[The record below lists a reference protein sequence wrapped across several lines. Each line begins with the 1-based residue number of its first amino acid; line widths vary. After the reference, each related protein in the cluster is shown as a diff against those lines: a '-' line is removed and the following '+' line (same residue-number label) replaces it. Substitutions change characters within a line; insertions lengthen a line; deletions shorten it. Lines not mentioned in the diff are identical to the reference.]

1 MFNLVQIVLYFQFM
15 APALSTNIS
24 FKSVE
29 QLDQATHAMGW
40 ATEYR
45 QLEPG
50 EFSSAF
56 TILDGE
62 SWFML
67 EEYSSRTVEVQ
78 TPAPEG
84 MYALAVAD
92 GGTGAINGQI
102 LDADRLVVMGPE
114 SDTRATLTPGMKVP
128 QIVIPV
134 DRFEGMLRAVDP
146 NFSSPRA
153 GVLSVATMPGRLAGL
168 RGAMRAALSAPSNR
182 RAGQEEAVS
191 RIVAGLATV
200 LADHGK
206 APCGKKLH
214 RAEALQALNRA
225 REYIEGHLDQTIRI
239 AGLCRC
245 AGTSLGTLERS
256 FLREMNVTPQQYI
269 RSRRLNA
276 VRCQLLAAER
286 EQGLGVTE
294 IALGFGFT
302 HLGRFA
308 GDYYRYFGEY
318 PRETLNTH

>member
-1 MFNLVQIVLYFQFM
+1 MINVIQNVLYFQFM
-15 APALSTNIS
+15 VPALSTNIS

-29 QLDQATHAMGW
+29 QLDEVTHAMGW

-50 EFSSAF
+50 TFSSAF
-56 TILDGE
+56 TILDGG
-62 SWFML
+62 SWFMM
-67 EEYSSRTVEVQ
+67 EERSNRTVEVQ

-84 MYALAVAD
+84 MYALAMAD
-92 GGTGAINGQI
+92 SGTGAVNGQA
-102 LDADRLVVMGPE
+102 LDADHLVVMGPD
-114 SDTRATLTPGMKVP
+114 SDTRGTLTPGVKIP
-128 QIVIPV
+128 QIGIPV
-134 DRFEGMLRAVDP
+134 DRFESMLRSVAPKLSV
-146 NFSSPRA
+146 PRA
-153 GVLSVATMPGRLAGL
+153 GVLSVASTQGRLAGF
-168 RGAMRAALSAPSNR
+168 RRAVRAGLFTPSKR

-206 APCGKKLH
+206 APCGNKLH

-239 AGLCRC
+239 AGLCRY
-245 AGTSLGTLERS
+245 AGTSLSTLERS
-256 FLREMNVTPQQYI
+256 FLREMAVTPQQYV

-276 VRCQLLAAER
+276 VRGQLLAADR
-286 EQGLGVTE
+286 EQGQGVTE

-308 GDYYRYFGEY
+308 GDYHSYFGEY
-318 PRETLNTH
+318 PRETLNPR